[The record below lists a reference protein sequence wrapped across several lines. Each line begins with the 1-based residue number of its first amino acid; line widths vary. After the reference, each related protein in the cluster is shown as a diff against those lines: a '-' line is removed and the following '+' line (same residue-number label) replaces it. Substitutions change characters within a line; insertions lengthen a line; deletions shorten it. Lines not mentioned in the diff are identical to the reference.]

1 MIHDMHQKKK
11 TLTKQNKRIICKLD
25 DLAATTARLF
35 FFSYGQKFTA
45 PAQLR
50 IIVPFT
56 T

>member
-35 FFSYGQKFTA
+35 F
-45 PAQLR
+45 QLWAE
-50 IIVPFT
+50 VHCTCT
-56 T
+56 TPNYSI